1 MKNVIIIDAL
11 NMFLRSYVVSPH
23 LNKKGLPVGGTIGFL
38 KSLQKVARD
47 FDADEIIVA
56 WDGHEGS
63 TRRRSMNSD
72 YKGGRK
78 PVRFNRRMVEL
89 SPEKEEANKG
99 YQQVRLME
107 YLNQMPVI
115 QLVADFTE
123 ADDIIAL
130 VINHPNY
137 EGWKKTIISSDK
149 DFFQLCRDDVQIY
162 RPIQKK
168 IITKQSIIDDFK
180 IHPNNFA
187 LARAIEGD
195 KSDNLPGVKGAGLK
209 TIAKRFPY
217 LIREDEYEVSDIIRD
232 CAMQGKKL
240 KIHENI
246 ESNQKLIKDN
256 YAIMQLQHPNIRPMN
271 REIIKKAII
280 DFEPYFDKIKFSQ
293 MLLEDDALTLK
304 FNDLQQVF
312 RRIRR

>member
-11 NMFLRSYVVSPH
+11 NMFLRSYVISPH
-23 LNKKGLPVGGTIGFL
+23 LDKKGWPVGGTIGFL

-47 FDADEIIVA
+47 FDADEIIIA

-63 TRRRSMNSD
+63 ARRRSMNKD

-78 PVRFNRRMVEL
+78 PVRFNRRMVDL
-89 SPEKEEANKG
+89 PPEKEEANKG
-99 YQQVRLME
+99 YQQIRLME
-107 YLNQMPVI
+107 YLNEMPVI

-130 VINHPNY
+130 VINHPRY
-137 EGWKKTIISSDK
+137 DGWKKTIISSDK

-168 IITKQSIIDDFK
+168 IVTKNSIIEDFK

-187 LARAIEGD
+187 IARAIEGD
-195 KSDNLPGVKGAGLK
+195 KSDNLPGIKGAGLK

-217 LIREDEYEVSDIIRD
+217 LIREDEYAVADIIKD
-232 CAMQGKKL
+232 CAMQSKKL

-246 ESNQKLIKDN
+246 QNNEKLIKDN

-271 REIIKKAII
+271 RELIKKSIV
-280 DFEPYFDKIKFSQ
+280 DFEPFFNKIKFSQ
-293 MLLEDDALTLK
+293 MLLEDDALSLN

-312 RRIRR
+312 RKIKR

>member
-11 NMFLRSYVVSPH
+11 NMFLRSYVISPH
-23 LNKKGLPVGGTIGFL
+23 LDKKGWPVGGTIGFL

-63 TRRRSMNSD
+63 ARRRSMNKD

-89 SPEKEEANKG
+89 PPEKEEANKG

-107 YLNQMPVI
+107 YLNEMPVI

-130 VINHPNY
+130 VINHPRYN
-137 EGWKKTIISSDK
+137 GWRKTIISSDK

-168 IITKQSIIDDFK
+168 IVTKDSIIEDFK
-180 IHPNNFA
+180 IHPKNFA
-187 LARAIEGD
+187 VARAIEGD
-195 KSDNLPGVKGAGLK
+195 KSDNLPGIRGAGLK

-217 LIREDEYEVSDIIRD
+217 LIREDEYEVADIIRD

-246 ESNQKLIKDN
+246 QNNEKLIKDN
-256 YAIMQLQHPNIRPMN
+256 YAIMQLQFPNIRPMN
-271 REIIKKAII
+271 REIIKKAIV
-280 DFEPYFDKIKFSQ
+280 DFEPFFNKIKFTQ
-293 MLLEDDALTLK
+293 MLFEDDAGTLN
-304 FNDLQQVF
+304 FSDLQQIF
-312 RRIRR
+312 RKIKR

>member
-11 NMFLRSYVVSPH
+11 NMFLRSYVISPH
-23 LNKKGLPVGGTIGFL
+23 IDKKGWPVGGTIGFL

-63 TRRRSMNSD
+63 QRRRSMNKD

-89 SPEKEEANKG
+89 PPEKEEANKG
-99 YQQVRLME
+99 YQQIRLME
-107 YLNQMPVI
+107 YLNEMPVI

-130 VINHPNY
+130 VINHPRY
-137 EGWKKTIISSDK
+137 DGWKKTIISSDK

-168 IITKQSIIDDFK
+168 IVTKDSIIEDFK
-180 IHPNNFA
+180 IHPKNFA
-187 LARAIEGD
+187 VARAIEGD
-195 KSDNLPGVKGAGLK
+195 KSDNLPGIKGAGLK

-217 LIREDEYEVSDIIRD
+217 LIREDEYVVADIIRD
-232 CAMQGKKL
+232 CAMQSKKL

-246 ESNQKLIKDN
+246 QNNEKLIKDN
-256 YAIMQLQHPNIRPMN
+256 YAIMQLQFPNIRPMN
-271 REIIKKAII
+271 RELINKAIV
-280 DFEPYFDKIKFSQ
+280 DFEPFFNKIKFTQ
-293 MLLEDDALTLK
+293 MLFADDAATLN
-304 FNDLQQVF
+304 FSALQQIF
-312 RRIRR
+312 HKIKR

>member
-11 NMFLRSYVVSPH
+11 NMFLRSYVISPH
-23 LNKKGLPVGGTIGFL
+23 LDRKGWPVGGTIGFL

-47 FDADEIIVA
+47 FDADEVIIA

-63 TRRRSMNSD
+63 QRRRSMNSD

-89 SPEKEEANKG
+89 PPEKEEANKG

-107 YLNQMPVI
+107 YLNEMPVI

-130 VINHPNY
+130 VINHPRY

-168 IITKQSIIDDFK
+168 IVTKDSIIEDFK

-187 LARAIEGD
+187 IARAIEGD
-195 KSDNLPGVKGAGLK
+195 KSDNLPGIKGAGLK

-217 LIREDEYEVSDIIRD
+217 LVREDEYEVADIIRD
-232 CAMQGKKL
+232 CAMQSKKL

-246 ESNQKLIKDN
+246 QNNEKLIKDN
-256 YAIMQLQHPNIRPMN
+256 YAIMQLQYPNIRPMN
-271 REIIKKAII
+271 RELIKKAIV
-280 DFEPYFDKIKFSQ
+280 DFEPFFNKIKFTQ
-293 MLLEDDALTLK
+293 MLFEDDAASLN
-304 FNDLQQVF
+304 FNDLQKIF
-312 RRIRR
+312 RKIKR

>member
-1 MKNVIIIDAL
+1 
-11 NMFLRSYVVSPH
+11 MFLRSYVISPH
-23 LNKKGLPVGGTIGFL
+23 LNKKGWPIGGTIGFL

-47 FDADEIIVA
+47 FDADEIIIA

-63 TRRRSMNSD
+63 QRRRSMNKD

-89 SPEKEEANKG
+89 PEDKEEANKG
-99 YQQVRLME
+99 FQQIRLME
-107 YLNQMPVI
+107 YLNEMPVI

-130 VINHPNY
+130 VINHPRY
-137 EGWKKTIISSDK
+137 DGWIKTIISSDK

-168 IITKQSIIDDFK
+168 IVTKESIIEDFK

-195 KSDNLPGVKGAGLK
+195 KSDNLPGIKGAGLK

-217 LIREDEYEVSDIIRD
+217 LVRKDEYEVADIIRD

-246 ESNQKLIKDN
+246 QNNEKLIKDN
-256 YAIMQLQHPNIRPMN
+256 YAIMQLQYPNIRPMN
-271 REIIKKAII
+271 REIIKNAIN

-293 MLLEDDALTLK
+293 MLLEDDGLSLN
-304 FNDLQQVF
+304 FNDLQSVF
-312 RRIRR
+312 RKIKR

>member
-11 NMFLRSYVVSPH
+11 NMFLRSYVISPH
-23 LNKKGLPVGGTIGFL
+23 LNKKGWPVGGTIGFL

-63 TRRRSMNSD
+63 TRRRSMNKD

-89 SPEKEEANKG
+89 PPEKEEANKG
-99 YQQVRLME
+99 FQQVRLME
-107 YLNQMPVI
+107 YLNEMPVI

-130 VINHPNY
+130 VINHPRY

-149 DFFQLCRDDVQIY
+149 DFFQLCREDVQIY

-168 IITKQSIIDDFK
+168 IVTKQSIIDDFK

-195 KSDNLPGVKGAGLK
+195 KSDNLPGIKGAGLK

-217 LIREDEYEVSDIIRD
+217 LIREDEYVVSDIIRD

-246 ESNQKLIKDN
+246 ESNEKLIKEN

-271 REIIKKAII
+271 RELIKKAII
-280 DFEPYFDKIKFSQ
+280 DFEPTFNKIKFTQ
-293 MLLEDDALTLK
+293 MLFEDDAATLN

-312 RRIRR
+312 RKIKR

>member
-11 NMFLRSYVVSPH
+11 NMFLRSYVISPH
-23 LNKKGLPVGGTIGFL
+23 LNKKGWPIGGTIGFL

-47 FDADEIIVA
+47 FNADEIIIA

-63 TRRRSMNSD
+63 ARRRSMNKD

-78 PVRFNRRMVEL
+78 PVRFNRRLVEI
-89 SPEKEEANKG
+89 PEDKEEANKG

-107 YLNQMPVI
+107 YLNEMPVI
-115 QLVADFTE
+115 QLIADFTE

-130 VINHPNY
+130 VINNERY
-137 EGWKKTIISSDK
+137 GCCMKTIVSSDK
-149 DFFQLCRDDVQIY
+149 DFFQLCRDDVQVY

-168 IITKQSIIDDFK
+168 IVTKQSIIDDFK

-195 KSDNLPGVKGAGLK
+195 KSDNLPGIRGAGLK

-217 LIREDEYEVSDIIRD
+217 LIRKDEYEVADIIRD

-246 ESNQKLIKDN
+246 SNNEKLIKDN
-256 YAIMQLQHPNIRPMN
+256 YAIMQLQYPNIRPMN
-271 REIIKKAII
+271 REIIKRAII
-280 DFEPYFDKIKFSQ
+280 DFEPHFNKIKFSQ
-293 MLLEDDALTLK
+293 MLAEDDGLSLN
-304 FNDLQQVF
+304 FNDLQAVF
-312 RRIRR
+312 RKIKR

>member
-11 NMFLRSYVVSPH
+11 NMFLRSYVISPH
-23 LNKKGLPVGGTIGFL
+23 LDKRGWPVGGTIGFL

-47 FDADEIIVA
+47 FSADEIIVA

-63 TRRRSMNSD
+63 QRRRSMNKD

-78 PVRFNRRMVEL
+78 PVRFNRRMVEI
-89 SPEKEEANKG
+89 PEDKEEANKG
-99 YQQVRLME
+99 YQQVRLVE
-107 YLNQMPVI
+107 YLNEMPVI

-130 VINHPNY
+130 VINHERY
-137 EGWKKTIISSDK
+137 KGWRKTIISSDK
-149 DFFQLCRDDVQIY
+149 DFFQLCRPDVQIY

-168 IITKQSIIDDFK
+168 IVTEESVIDEFK

-187 LARAIEGD
+187 LARAIVGD
-195 KSDNLPGVKGAGLK
+195 SSDNLPGIKGAGLK
-209 TIAKRFPY
+209 TVAKRFPW
-217 LIREDEYEVSDIIRD
+217 LIREEEFTAADIIRD

-246 ESNQKLIKDN
+246 ESNEKLIKDN
-256 YAIMQLQHPNIRPMN
+256 YAIMQLQYPNIRPMN

-280 DFEPYFDKIKFSQ
+280 DFEPSFNKIKFTQ
-293 MLLEDDALTLK
+293 MLFDDDAVSLN
-304 FNDLQQVF
+304 FSALQSVF
-312 RRIRR
+312 RGIRR